1 MLKIVPDP
9 PHPIH
14 SLEDLLVQATE
25 YALCASTVAQ
35 QALLVQPKSPSSIL
49 VMASVHEIETLRAL
63 LESALMLVQKPNEP
77 RAMH

>member
-9 PHPIH
+9 PYPIQ
-14 SLEDLLVQATE
+14 SLEDLLIQATD
-25 YALCASTVAQ
+25 YALCACTVAH
-35 QALLVQPKSPSSIL
+35 QALLLQPKSPGSIL

-63 LESALMLVQKPNEP
+63 LESALMLVQKPSEP